1 MIRVAVSKALRDSMM
16 KRGSRRPF
24 RSWKLALYLPQT
36 LWLVAHRSKSSS
48 RRKPRRSPF
57 QLAVYFY
64 VFLVL
69 LMCGVAL
76 HSWHTEQTSALLGDE
91 KLVGRVLTSGFSLP
105 RFGIDVGN
113 GAADSGRINTTELEE
128 SAATGGYG
136 IHKKDRNY
144 VVRTE
149 ESHAAAGIRK
159 ATPHRESL
167 SQPNENAESAGDELA
182 STQGVQRP
190 KRELQQKTTQKSSEP
205 RPGSNEVHATSSR
218 KFKGHAA
225 AEEKEMD
232 LRVTA
237 VEPAHGLRSGGYA
250 VLIRG
255 VNFGPMG
262 SSLIATIGHLP
273 CNVSSAWTFSAILYY
288 PGGGI
293 CQTIEYSK
301 NETRHKS

>member
-1 MIRVAVSKALRDSMM
+1 MLRVAVSKALRDSMM
-16 KRGSRRPF
+16 KKGSRRPF
-24 RSWKLALYLPQT
+24 RSWKIALYLPQT

-64 VFLVL
+64 IFLVF
-69 LMCGVAL
+69 LMCGVTL
-76 HSWHTEQTSALLGDE
+76 HSWHAEQKNALLRGDE
-91 KLVGRVLTSGFSLP
+91 ESVGRVLTSGFPLP
-105 RFGIDVGN
+105 RFGIDGARN
-113 GAADSGRINTTELEE
+113 GAVDSTQIRTTHELEE
-128 SAATGGYG
+128 SAAAGGHG
-136 IHKKDRNY
+136 PHKRDRKD

-149 ESHAAAGIRK
+149 DPHAAAGSRK
-159 ATPHRESL
+159 ATSHKESL
-167 SQPNENAESAGDELA
+167 LQPNDNAESAGDELA
-182 STQGVQRP
+182 STQDVQRP
-190 KRELQQKTTQKSSEP
+190 RRELQQKTTQKSSES

-218 KFKGHAA
+218 NFKGHAGA
-225 AEEKEMD
+225 QDKEEQD

-273 CNVSSAWTFSAILYY
+273 CHVSSAWDLHQMFCTILAVE
-288 PGGGI
+288 
-293 CQTIEYSK
+293 CSK
-301 NETRHKS
+301 